1 MAGST
6 QKASHEPSGAEGQ
19 GNMAVGQG
27 PAHMLPAPVPSDSR
41 SSKADDATMS
51 PPREVP
57 LSVLS
62 KRSEPLCISSSSL
75 ARGLDA
81 ARRLDALEWL
91 VQAFDA
97 LGLPDVHL
105 FAAFGLL
112 DRFAAASTAPISAG
126 PGAFALVLASMLVA
140 LKVLGTPKDLE
151 RGKRLVVEVSG
162 SSRPWAAVKRAEV
175 QILRRLS
182 FRACTPTSRDLLE
195 RLLSESPQ
203 QAQDAVAWDADSKA
217 HCSDLA
223 RFLLEVSTVHDPDT
237 VYSSGRPPLAAAL
250 AALLLALLA
259 HGAPRQL
266 VEATEREPLRLLGRE
281 GPAMIRS
288 LAEAMRLRWV
298 QEERRANGG
307 GTASAV
313 MEKWVRRA
321 GTFGTAPPSAGDL
334 RYLVGSRQLLAETAS
349 DAAAARMPRRSLG
362 MSCQPGSDVIAT
374 LPTPSRQASK
384 SAAASS
390 ENPNAK
396 QVTVKEEPK
405 DEQESKKPEQSHA
418 SQRLSQGHEQ
428 SEASSGQP
436 APTAPPVPPPGR
448 SPEMLVELTHVLNL
462 VVPRPQQSGATS
474 ERRGLQ
480 PPSVA
485 AELLISSALRMQW
498 AVDKRKVST
507 SDAAKTCREAAA
519 VLQEAAAQLSA
530 AATSMEGGAG
540 TAARDIA
547 KAALASS
554 ETKRRRTFGG
564 GAGGGAAKPTS
575 PQPAAGTSRGTA
587 AAPGHASQQQQQQ
600 RGSPPIRFT
609 GLRV

>member
-1 MAGST
+1 
-6 QKASHEPSGAEGQ
+6 
-19 GNMAVGQG
+19 
-27 PAHMLPAPVPSDSR
+27 MLN
-41 SSKADDATMS
+41 
-51 PPREVP
+51 
-57 LSVLS
+57 

-75 ARGLDA
+75 ARGLDG

-162 SSRPWAAVKRAEV
+162 SSRPWAAVKKAEV

-195 RLLSESPQ
+195 RLLSESPLVH
-203 QAQDAVAWDADSKA
+203 DAVGWDAESKA
-217 HCSDLA
+217 HSSDLA

-237 VYSSGRPPLAAAL
+237 VYSTGRPPLAAAL

-321 GTFGTAPPSAGDL
+321 GTFGTAPPSSGDL
-334 RYLVGSRQLLAETAS
+334 RYLVGSRQLLAEATS
-349 DAAAARMPRRSLG
+349 EAAPRLPRRSLG
-362 MSCQPGSDVIAT
+362 ILPAADVMAS
-374 LPTPSRQASK
+374 LPTPSRLASK

-390 ENPNAK
+390 ECPK
-396 QVTVKEEPK
+396 QVTVKEEPECKGK
-405 DEQESKKPEQSHA
+405 DEQESKKQEQHPHG
-418 SQRLSQGHEQ
+418 SQRSSQG
-428 SEASSGQP
+428 SEPVGTLDSTSG
-436 APTAPPVPPPGR
+436 PPVPPPGR
-448 SPEMLVELTHVLNL
+448 SPEMLVELTHVLNM
-462 VVPRPQQSGATS
+462 VVPRPSQSGAIS

-485 AELLISSALRMQW
+485 AELLISSSLRMQW

-507 SDAAKTCREAAA
+507 SDAAKICRDAAA
-519 VLQEAAAQLSA
+519 VLQEAAAQLTA

-540 TAARDIA
+540 AAARDIA

-554 ETKRRRTFGG
+554 EVKRRRTFGG
-564 GAGGGAAKPTS
+564 GAAGAAKPTS
-575 PQPAAGTSRGTA
+575 PPPATGTSRGSGAANSLA
-587 AAPGHASQQQQQQ
+587 AAQAAQQQQQQPQQ

>member
-1 MAGST
+1 M
-6 QKASHEPSGAEGQ
+6 
-19 GNMAVGQG
+19 
-27 PAHMLPAPVPSDSR
+27 
-41 SSKADDATMS
+41 
-51 PPREVP
+51 
-57 LSVLS
+57 LS

-203 QAQDAVAWDADSKA
+203 VQDTIGWDADSKA
-217 HCSDLA
+217 HSSDLA

-259 HGAPRQL
+259 HGVPRQV

-349 DAAAARMPRRSLG
+349 DAAAARMPRRSI
-362 MSCQPGSDVIAT
+362 GSDVIAQ

-384 SAAASS
+384 STASAS
-390 ENPNAK
+390 NENPNAK
-396 QVTVKEEPK
+396 PQVTVKEEPK
-405 DEQESKKPEQSHA
+405 DEQESKRPEQQSQA
-418 SQRLSQGHEQ
+418 SQRLSQGHEP
-428 SEASSGQP
+428 SDSSSGLP
-436 APTAPPVPPPGR
+436 VPTAPPVPPPGR

-474 ERRGLQ
+474 ERKGLQ

-564 GAGGGAAKPTS
+564 GAGSGAAKPTS
-575 PQPAAGTSRGTA
+575 PQPAVGTSRG
-587 AAPGHASQQQQQQ
+587 HSSQQQPQQ